1 MAMLSESKYGILLYS
16 RTKYINDFAQIK
28 HIFLG
33 RKHGCFPVLKLI
45 YGSGQSTVFG
55 RRRAALPIV

>member
-16 RTKYINDFAQIK
+16 RTKYINDFCVNYTYI
-28 HIFLG
+28 LG